1 MPQPTYPLPITEICQ
16 QIQFRFERIPYPW
29 QITAMEKICQGKD
42 LIVLAPTGRGK
53 SLIFQGMIFSRP
65 GAIVLVISPL
75 KAIMTEQVI
84 SNLVKCL
91 MQAETINAILRTSQP
106 DLTAGPQRD
115 IAVALTAE
123 TVEHDPHLWKK
134 VKRCEFQLVYASTEI
149 LLRPTSYFFK
159 NILKNLN
166 HPFLTN
172 LVTIA
177 LDECHTLL
185 HSGTYRPACR
195 LLKNLRDLLCDVS
208 FTAFSASMTPLD
220 IIQLRAS
227 MSLDDAV
234 LIQQSIQKGN
244 LKIWVAQLC
253 HKGLYTDLDVLVP
266 KQLQTAK
273 DIPQTLI

>member
-1 MPQPTYPLPITEICQ
+1 
-16 QIQFRFERIPYPW
+16 
-29 QITAMEKICQGKD
+29 
-42 LIVLAPTGRGK
+42 
-53 SLIFQGMIFSRP
+53 
-65 GAIVLVISPL
+65 
-75 KAIMTEQVI
+75 MTEQVL

-123 TVEHDPHLWKK
+123 MVEHDPHLWKT
-134 VKRCEFQLVYASTEI
+134 VERCEFQLVYASPEI
-149 LLRPTSYFFK
+149 LLGPTSYFFK

-172 LVTIA
+172 LVTVA
-177 LDECHTLL
+177 LDECHSLL
-185 HSGTYRPACR
+185 YSGTYRPACR

-234 LIQQSIQKGN
+234 LIQQSIRKGN

-253 HKGLYTDLDVLVP
+253 HKGLYTDLDAKETP
-266 KQLQTAK
+266 PITAK
-273 DIPQTLI
+273 GQDGTGMREDEEYPIIDDNDGYTIAVTEENWPVIQTFLPT